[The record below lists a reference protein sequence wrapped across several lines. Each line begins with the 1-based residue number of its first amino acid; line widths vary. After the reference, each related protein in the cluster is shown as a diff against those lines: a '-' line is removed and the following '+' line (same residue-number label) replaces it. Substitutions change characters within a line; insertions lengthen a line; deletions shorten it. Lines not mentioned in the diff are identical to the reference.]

1 MFRWILP
8 LMMILVAAPAFAQT
22 PSPEDLA
29 AIKATA
35 LDYAQSWYTGDADRM
50 EKALSPDLAKRIV
63 RTRDGHSRID
73 QMGAM
78 ALVQGVRAG
87 YGTKT
92 PKDQQ
97 QADVTVLDVFGNVA
111 SVKCIMSGWV
121 DYMFPKPG
129 QTQPKQK
136 WAYVKA
142 VKIDGIPALVASGF
156 YSE

>member
-1 MFRWILP
+1 MFKSTFVC
-8 LMMILVAAPAFAQT
+8 LVLLAIAAPVFAQT
-22 PSPEDLA
+22 AASPEDLA

-92 PKDQQ
+92 PKEQQ
-97 QADVTVLDVFGNVA
+97 QADVTILDVFGNVA
-111 SVKCIMSGWV
+111 SVKCVMSGWV
-121 DYMFPKPG
+121 DYMHIGKVDGRWVIINVLWEMKPE
-129 QTQPKQK
+129 TKQ
-136 WAYVKA
+136 
-142 VKIDGIPALVASGF
+142 
-156 YSE
+156 

>member
-1 MFRWILP
+1 
-8 LMMILVAAPAFAQT
+8 MMRSILVLLMLVSFAIPAVAQT
-22 PSPEDLA
+22 TASPEDLA
-29 AIKATA
+29 AIKQTA

-97 QADVTVLDVFGNVA
+97 QADVTILDTFGNVA
-111 SVKCIMSGWV
+111 SVKCVMSGWI
-121 DYMFPKPG
+121 DYMHIGKVDGRWVIINVLWEMKPE
-129 QTQPKQK
+129 TKQ
-136 WAYVKA
+136 
-142 VKIDGIPALVASGF
+142 
-156 YSE
+156 

>member
-1 MFRWILP
+1 MFKSTFVCVVLLAI
-8 LMMILVAAPAFAQT
+8 AAPVFGQATA
-22 PSPEDLA
+22 SPEDLA

-97 QADVTVLDVFGNVA
+97 LADVTVLDVFGNTA
-111 SVKCIMSGWV
+111 SVKCVMSGWV
-121 DYMFPKPG
+121 DYMHIGKVDGRWVIINVLWEMKPE
-129 QTQPKQK
+129 TKQ
-136 WAYVKA
+136 
-142 VKIDGIPALVASGF
+142 
-156 YSE
+156 

>member
-1 MFRWILP
+1 MFKATFVC
-8 LMMILVAAPAFAQT
+8 LVLLAMAAPVFAQT
-22 PSPEDLA
+22 TASAEDLA

-63 RTRDGHSRID
+63 RTNNGRSKID

-92 PKDQQ
+92 PKEQQ
-97 QADVTVLDVFGNVA
+97 LADVTVLDVFGNVA
-111 SVKCIMSGWV
+111 SVKCVMSGWI
-121 DYMFPKPG
+121 DYMHIGKVDGRWVIINVLWEMKPE
-129 QTQPKQK
+129 
-136 WAYVKA
+136 KA
-142 VKIDGIPALVASGF
+142 Q
-156 YSE
+156 

>member
-1 MFRWILP
+1 MMRSVLIL
-8 LMMILVAAPAFAQT
+8 LVLVSFALPAVAQT
-22 PSPEDLA
+22 SASPEDLA

-63 RTRDGHSRID
+63 RTNNGRSKID

-92 PKDQQ
+92 PKEQQ

-111 SVKCIMSGWV
+111 SVKCVMSGWI
-121 DYMFPKPG
+121 DYMHIGKVDGRWVIINVLWEMKPEKS
-129 QTQPKQK
+129 Q
-136 WAYVKA
+136 
-142 VKIDGIPALVASGF
+142 
-156 YSE
+156 